1 MVAASNTPNN
11 NNSISGEGPLTGADY
26 TTMKSGCSYSD
37 GSQYNTCM
45 TAEKGWPFPANFKG
59 GKRIGKR
66 KKLMKTKGGKMKRN
80 LNRTAKMA
88 KSRSSS
94 LARRARMAGSGFAGM
109 LKTALVPFGLF
120 AIQKRMQNKSKKA
133 KKGMKKSRTMRK

>member
-26 TTMKSGCSYSD
+26 TTMKDGCSYSD

-59 GKRIGKR
+59 GKRSKGKMMR
-66 KKLMKTKGGKMKRN
+66 TKGSKMKRN
-80 LNRTAKMA
+80 LKRTAKMA

-133 KKGMKKSRTMRK
+133 KKGMKKSKTMRK